1 MAVNKFFDEA
11 VQYFL
16 SEIITMVKWYKSSTL
31 KMARSTLGFG
41 QLWILIYSS
50 ACIQTLYDN
59 RLMLIK
65 FELIKLIKPYF

>member
-1 MAVNKFFDEA
+1 
-11 VQYFL
+11 
-16 SEIITMVKWYKSSTL
+16 
-31 KMARSTLGFG
+31 MARLALGFG
-41 QLWILIYSS
+41 QLWVLIYSS